1 MRSGASQ
8 INFFQAPCARLG
20 ATWQRRQGGDA
31 ASTLRSEATAED
43 GLRRPRPRSAGGTNL
58 GSVHSSH
65 IRRAAARGAGRRS
78 PSSPSSVAGLLRRM
92 GVAALRRWT
101 RRPCQNSCL
110 FMIPKP
116 LQNILFQCSLKWC
129 KIYSARAGRWP
140 AKPNSISGLFN
151 LRNVNKIK
159 FGRGT
164 L

>member
-92 GVAALRRWT
+92 GVAALRRVDA
-101 RRPCQNSCL
+101 PSL
-110 FMIPKP
+110 PKQLP
-116 LQNILFQCSLKWC
+116 LHDPKTITKYSL
-129 KIYSARAGRWP
+129 P
-140 AKPNSISGLFN
+140 MF
-151 LRNVNKIK
+151 VEMV
-159 FGRGT
+159 
-164 L
+164 